1 MGGPELS
8 LHRESTDSLIAHTSI
23 LSQLHGYSIIRAGG
37 NDCNLVRRESGSSDI
52 MIINEMLGCYGF
64 IYRNEQPKV
73 CRVKGHNA
81 IIALAAAAP
90 FKALH
95 VGTQNT

>member
-1 MGGPELS
+1 
-8 LHRESTDSLIAHTSI
+8 
-23 LSQLHGYSIIRAGG
+23 
-37 NDCNLVRRESGSSDI
+37 
-52 MIINEMLGCYGF
+52 MIINEMLGRYGI